1 MINMTWFDVVKILT
15 PRQFLESLEIDG
27 IIKGKAGKY
36 GTNMELVSDDIIVK
50 IRQDKYG
57 MNSVNVNEKRFASH
71 DLNKILVAVKKEL
84 KEDSYTDALLR
95 EAGAVSTATPA
106 IINMR
111 YSPKKEDEED
121 GEEKD

>member
-1 MINMTWFDVVKILT
+1 MTWFDVVKILT
-15 PRQFLESLEIDG
+15 PRHFLESLEIDG

-36 GTNMELVSDDIIVK
+36 GTNMELVSDDVIVK

-57 MNSVNVNEKRFASH
+57 MNTVNLNKKRFASY
-71 DLNKILVAVKKEL
+71 DLNKILMAVKKEL

-95 EAGAVSTATPA
+95 EDGIVDSGKAG

>member
-1 MINMTWFDVVKILT
+1 MTWFDVVKILT

-36 GTNMELVSDDIIVK
+36 GTNMELVSDDIVIK

-95 EAGAVSTATPA
+95 EAGVVDSGKAG
-106 IINMR
+106 IINVR

-121 GEEKD
+121 GEKED

>member
-1 MINMTWFDVVKILT
+1 MAWFDVVKILT
-15 PRQFLESLEIDG
+15 PRQFLECLEIDG

-71 DLNKILVAVKKEL
+71 DLNKILVEVKKEL

-106 IINMR
+106 IINVR

>member
-1 MINMTWFDVVKILT
+1 VTWFDVVKILT

>member
-1 MINMTWFDVVKILT
+1 MTWFDVVKILT

>member
-1 MINMTWFDVVKILT
+1 MTWFDVVKILT

-36 GTNMELVSDDIIVK
+36 GTNMELVSDNTIIK

-57 MNSVNVNEKRFASH
+57 MNSVSVNEKRFASH

>member
-1 MINMTWFDVVKILT
+1 MTWFDVVKILT

-36 GTNMELVSDDIIVK
+36 GTNMELVSDDVIVK

-57 MNSVNVNEKRFASH
+57 MNTVNLNKKRFASY
-71 DLNKILVAVKKEL
+71 DLNKILMAVKKEL

-95 EAGAVSTATPA
+95 EAGGVSTATPA

>member
-1 MINMTWFDVVKILT
+1 MTWFDVVKILT

-84 KEDSYTDALLR
+84 KEDSYNDALLR
-95 EAGAVSTATPA
+95 EAGGVDSGKAG
-106 IINMR
+106 IINVR
-111 YSPKKEDEED
+111 YSPKKEDED
-121 GEEKD
+121 DDEEKD

>member
-1 MINMTWFDVVKILT
+1 MTWFDVVKILT

-57 MNSVNVNEKRFASH
+57 MNSVNVNEMRFSYH

>member
-1 MINMTWFDVVKILT
+1 MTWFDVVKILT

-36 GTNMELVSDDIIVK
+36 GTNMELVGDDVIVK

-106 IINMR
+106 IINVR

>member
-1 MINMTWFDVVKILT
+1 MINMAWFDVVKILT
-15 PRQFLESLEIDG
+15 PRQFLESLEIAG
-27 IIKGKAGKY
+27 IIKGKAGKQ

>member
-1 MINMTWFDVVKILT
+1 MTWFDVVKILT

-106 IINMR
+106 IINVR
-111 YSPKKEDEED
+111 YSPKKEDEDD